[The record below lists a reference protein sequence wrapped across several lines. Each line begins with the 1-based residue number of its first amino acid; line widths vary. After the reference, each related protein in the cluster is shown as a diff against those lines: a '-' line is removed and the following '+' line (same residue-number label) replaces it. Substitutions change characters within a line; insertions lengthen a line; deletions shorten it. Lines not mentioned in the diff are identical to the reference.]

1 MLVDDFAQASF
12 SVGTME
18 ELHAVFGRAIGH
30 HGFEHYACTVLRPT
44 DSLVD
49 AVSTATAVKYP
60 AHWIS
65 QYVEAD
71 YASIDPIM
79 TKSLSTAEPFF
90 WADLVG
96 LSSRQKKLFG
106 DAADAG
112 LRTGIC
118 LPIHSPFGEV
128 FVMSVA
134 SPLHD
139 IDARRARLQMYLLT
153 AQFRLV
159 HLELHPDS
167 AHRRQPPAA
176 LTDRERECLLWS
188 ARGKSSWD
196 IGMIIGIS
204 EFTANF
210 HIRNACSKLEATNRI
225 LGITKAIR
233 LGLIN
238 P

>member
-12 SVGTME
+12 SVDTME
-18 ELHAVFGRAIGH
+18 ALHAAFGRAIGR

-44 DSLVD
+44 DPLID

-60 AHWIS
+60 ADWIAR
-65 QYVEAD
+65 YVEAD

-96 LSSRQKKLFG
+96 LSSRQKRLFG

-112 LRTGIC
+112 LRTGIGV
-118 LPIHSPFGEV
+118 PIHSPFGEV
-128 FVMSVA
+128 FIMSVA
-134 SPLHD
+134 SPLRD

-159 HLELHPDS
+159 HLELVPGSPD
-167 AHRRQPPAA
+167 RNRPTAA

-210 HIRNACSKLEATNRI
+210 HIRNACAKLQATNRI

>member
-1 MLVDDFAQASF
+1 MRGDDFAQASF
-12 SVGTME
+12 SVATMD
-18 ELHAVFGRAIGH
+18 ELHAAFGRAIAR
-30 HGFEHYACTVLRPT
+30 HGFDHYACTVLRPT
-44 DSLVD
+44 DALND
-49 AVSTATAVKYP
+49 AVATAIAVKYP
-60 AHWIS
+60 ADWIA

-71 YASIDPIM
+71 YAAIDPIM

-96 LSSRQKKLFG
+96 LSSRQTRMFSE
-106 DAADAG
+106 AADAG
-112 LRTGIC
+112 LRTGIG

-134 SPLHD
+134 SPQRD
-139 IDARRARLQMYLLT
+139 IDLRRARLEMYLLA

-159 HLELHPDS
+159 HLELVPGGPGQ
-167 AHRRQPPAA
+167 AQPK

-210 HIRNACSKLEATNRI
+210 HIRNACAKLQATNRI

>member
-1 MLVDDFAQASF
+1 MRVDDFAQASF
-12 SVGTME
+12 SVGTMD
-18 ELHAVFGRAIGH
+18 ELHTAFGRAIGH
-30 HGFEHYACTVLRPT
+30 HGFEHYACTVLRPS
-44 DSLVD
+44 DSLND
-49 AVSTATAVKYP
+49 AVATATAVKYP
-60 AHWIS
+60 ADWIG

-90 WADLVG
+90 WDDLAG
-96 LSSRQKKLFG
+96 LSSRQRRLFG

-128 FVMSVA
+128 FVMSAA
-134 SPLHD
+134 SPVRD

-159 HLELHPDS
+159 HLELVRGADH
-167 AHRRQPPAA
+167 AQPGPS

-210 HIRNACSKLEATNRI
+210 HIRNACAKLHATNRI